1 LKKTYK
7 SLAIDGPAAS
17 GKSVVGRQIAE
28 KLSYVFLDTGLMY
41 RAVTYIS
48 INKKMNPIIVSKF
61 FSTNVFNIKLQDP
74 KNIIHYEKKDIT
86 SFLFSN
92 EIDQNVSNISKIKE
106 VRGNLVK
113 EQKEISK
120 ANNLVMVGRDIGTKV
135 LPNANLKIYLDASIH
150 IRAIRRSK
158 ELNETSTNI
167 IEEKLKIRDVID
179 KNRKNSPLKLADDA
193 IIINTDTLTINEV
206 VSKIIKLFKQYE

>member
-1 LKKTYK
+1 MKKTYK